1 LVTVGFVIC
10 VAGADGAGAVP
21 WANAGAVS
29 MLAASSAAVNV
40 FNIVFFL
47 LWRSRRDAGLALM
60 PWIMPIGNER
70 GLRGTDTRRSYR

>member
-1 LVTVGFVIC
+1 
-10 VAGADGAGAVP
+10 
-21 WANAGAVS
+21 
-29 MLAASSAAVNV
+29 MLAAISAAVNV